1 MLPKKKPYITLALI
15 LSHLCIIFL
24 GSTFFLIFILCRDR
38 HNDEEHN
45 LYDCLFLFATGSSGR
60 RSCNEPLN
68 KAVHHPQVTKIVK
81 IILERCTLDCNENK
95 ACTD

>member
-38 HNDEEHN
+38 HNDEERN
-45 LYDCLFLFATGSSGR
+45 LYDYVCSYLLQGHQAEDHVM
-60 RSCNEPLN
+60 NP
-68 KAVHHPQVTKIVK
+68 
-81 IILERCTLDCNENK
+81 
-95 ACTD
+95 